1 MRFSIVTPIF
11 NGSRF
16 IDETILSVVTQAGSF
31 TIRYHVQDGGSTDGT
46 LDKLAR
52 WQTLLAGDF
61 PFVCNGVEF
70 SYASA
75 PDRGMYDAVNRGFAA
90 CDSGVMSWVNADDRY
105 EPGAFQSVADIL
117 SKFPDIQW
125 LCGRLTII
133 DEQGMLAHWYPINP
147 FPQEAIAAGLFDER
161 YSPLIIQQEGTFWRS
176 DLWHT
181 VGGLNP
187 DFRVAG
193 DFDLWRR
200 FAKYTDLAIADATFG
215 CWRQR
220 EGQLCIDK
228 AAYHAEIDTSLSL
241 QEKELRAETAA
252 RYGAITS
259 RDGMRS
265 AGFISR
271 VLVRPD
277 GRDWICDVMPSH
289 VFGKLTSAAVAEL
302 NNTVELQ
309 RTRVAEL
316 ENAVELQRAR
326 VAELQHSRWR
336 QLGLLL
342 GFAKR
347 ASFEH

>member
-1 MRFSIVTPIF
+1 
-11 NGSRF
+11 
-16 IDETILSVVTQAGSF
+16 
-31 TIRYHVQDGGSTDGT
+31 
-46 LDKLAR
+46 
-52 WQTLLAGDF
+52 
-61 PFVCNGVEF
+61 
-70 SYASA
+70 
-75 PDRGMYDAVNRGFAA
+75 
-90 CDSGVMSWVNADDRY
+90 MSWINADDRY

-117 SKFPDIQW
+117 GKFPNIQW
-125 LCGRLTII
+125 LCGRVTII
-133 DEQGMLAHWYPINP
+133 DEQGMLANWFPINP

-161 YSPLIIQQEGTFWRS
+161 YSPLNIQQEGTFWRS

-181 VGGLNP
+181 VGGLNT

-215 CWRQR
+215 CWRRR

-228 AAYHAEIDTSLSL
+228 TAYHAEIDTLLSL

-259 RDGMRS
+259 RDGMGS
-265 AGFISR
+265 AGFITR
-271 VLVRPD
+271 VLLRPD

-289 VFGKLTSAAVAEL
+289 AFGKLTSLAEL

-309 RTRVAEL
+309 RARVAEL

-326 VAELQHSRWR
+326 VAELENAVELQRARLAELQLSRWR
-336 QLGLLL
+336 KLGLLL